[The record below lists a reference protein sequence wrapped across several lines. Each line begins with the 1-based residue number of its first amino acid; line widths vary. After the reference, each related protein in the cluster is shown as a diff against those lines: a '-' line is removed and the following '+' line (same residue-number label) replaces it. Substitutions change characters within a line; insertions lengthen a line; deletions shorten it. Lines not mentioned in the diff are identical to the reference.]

1 MQIPDRKTYDAT
13 PALNYSGS
21 KYLIT
26 SPFHYQ
32 TYLRQEREVTP
43 ALILG
48 SAIHCAVL
56 QPHLY
61 ASQYATAPEGIDRR
75 TTAGKNA
82 WAEFATLNEGKTIL
96 KAEDALTV
104 DQMSVAARELLARH
118 KVTIARAEVMYTV
131 DYCGCP
137 LKSAIDLISEDGY
150 IWDLKSCLDASPRG
164 FLSAVRQYKYNL
176 QQHFYRTVYELETK
190 ERPRGF
196 RFACVEKE
204 TMATAVYE
212 LGPELTSYAVADF
225 EKAVT
230 LYKSC
235 TALGEWP
242 GYSDEITTIDLNAPT
257 SAATPINFA

>member
-1 MQIPDRKTYDAT
+1 MQIPDRQTYDKT
-13 PALNYSGS
+13 EALNYSGA
-21 KYLIT
+21 KALLI
-26 SPFHYQ
+26 SGLHYQ
-32 TYLRQEREVTP
+32 QYLKRDQEQTP

-56 QPHLY
+56 QPDLY
-61 ASQYATAPEGIDRR
+61 ASLYATAPEGIDRR
-75 TTAGKNA
+75 TTAGKAA
-82 WAEFATLNEGKTIL
+82 WAEFATLNAGKTIL

-104 DQMSVAARELLARH
+104 DQMSVAARELLAKH
-118 KVTIARAEVMYTV
+118 KVTIARAEVMYAV

-150 IWDLKSCLDASPRG
+150 IWDLKSCLDASPKG
-164 FLSAVRQYKYNL
+164 FLAAVRSFRYNL
-176 QQHFYRTVYELETK
+176 QQHFYRTVYEIETK

-212 LGPELTSYAVADF
+212 LGPELTSYAIADF

-235 TALGEWP
+235 SALGEWP
-242 GYSDEITTIDLNAPT
+242 GYSDEVQTIDLAAKP
-257 SAATPINFA
+257 SAATNISFA

>member
-13 PALNYSGS
+13 AALNYSGS
-21 KYLIT
+21 KALLQ
-26 SPFHYQ
+26 SGLHYQ
-32 TYLRQEREVTP
+32 AYLRQDREPTP
-43 ALILG
+43 ALTLG

-56 QPHLY
+56 QPDLY
-61 ASQYATAPEGIDRR
+61 ASLYAVAPEGIDRR
-75 TTAGKNA
+75 TTAGKAA
-82 WAEFATLNEGKTIL
+82 WAEFQTLNAGKTIL
-96 KAEDALTV
+96 KSEEALVV

-118 KVTIARAEVMYTV
+118 KVTIAKAEVMYAV

-150 IWDLKSCLDASPRG
+150 IWDLKTCQDASPKG
-164 FLSAVRQYKYNL
+164 FLAAVRQFRYNL
-176 QQHFYRTVYELETK
+176 QQHFYRTVYEIETK

-242 GYSDEITTIDLNAPT
+242 GYPDEIQTLDLNAPT
-257 SAATPINFA
+257 TAATPISFA

>member
-13 PALNYSGS
+13 AALNYSGA
-21 KYLIT
+21 KALIV
-26 SPFHYQ
+26 SGLHYQ
-32 TYLRQEREVTP
+32 AYLNQDREVTP
-43 ALILG
+43 ALTLG
-48 SAIHCAVL
+48 SALHCAVL
-56 QPHLY
+56 QPELY
-61 ASQYATAPEGIDRR
+61 AGLYATAPEGIDRR
-75 TTAGKNA
+75 TTAGKA
-82 WAEFATLNEGKTIL
+82 AFAEFATINEGKTIL
-96 KAEDALTV
+96 KSEDSLQVERMAT
-104 DQMSVAARELLARH
+104 AARDLLARH
-118 KVTIARAEVMYTV
+118 KVTIVKAEVMYTV

-150 IWDLKSCLDASPRG
+150 IWDLKSCLDASPKG
-164 FLSAVRQYKYNL
+164 FLAAVRSYRYNL
-176 QQHFYRTVYELETK
+176 QQHFYRTVYEIETK

-204 TMATAVYE
+204 TTATAVYE

-242 GYSDEITTIDLNAPT
+242 GYSDDVQTIDLNAPT

>member
-1 MQIPDRKTYDAT
+1 MQIPDRKTYDQTA
-13 PALNYSGS
+13 ALNYSGAKS
-21 KYLIT
+21 LLVSPLHYRAYLA
-26 SPFHYQ
+26 Q
-32 TYLRQEREVTP
+32 DREPTP
-43 ALILG
+43 ALTLG

-56 QPHLY
+56 QPDLY
-61 ASQYATAPEGIDRR
+61 GSLYATAPEGIDRR
-75 TTAGKNA
+75 TTAGKEA
-82 WAEFATLNEGKTIL
+82 WATFSTLNAGKTIL
-96 KAEDALTV
+96 KAEDALVV

-118 KVTIARAEVMYTV
+118 KVTIASAEVMYAV

-150 IWDLKSCLDASPRG
+150 IWDLKTCQDASPKG
-164 FLSAVRQYKYNL
+164 FLAAVRSFRYNL
-176 QQHFYRTVYELETK
+176 QQHFYRTVYEIETK

-242 GYSDEITTIDLNAPT
+242 GYPDEIQTLDLTST

>member
-1 MQIPDRKTYDAT
+1 MQIPDRKTYDQTA
-13 PALNYSGS
+13 ALNYSGAKEILKS
-21 KYLIT
+21 PLHYRKYL
-26 SPFHYQ
+26 S
-32 TYLRQEREVTP
+32 QEREVTP
-43 ALILG
+43 ALTIG
-48 SAIHCAVL
+48 SAVHCAVL
-56 QPHLY
+56 QPELY
-61 ASQYATAPEGIDRR
+61 GSLYATAPDGIDRR
-75 TTAGKNA
+75 TTAGKEA
-82 WAEFATLNEGKTIL
+82 WATFSTLNAGKTIL
-96 KAEDALTV
+96 KAEEGLVV
-104 DQMSVAARELLARH
+104 DQLSVAARELLARH
-118 KVTIARAEVMYTV
+118 KVTIARAEVMYAV

-150 IWDLKSCLDASPRG
+150 IWDLKTCQDASPKG
-164 FLSAVRQYKYNL
+164 FLAAVRSFRYNL
-176 QQHFYRTVYELETK
+176 QQHFYRTVYEIETK

-242 GYSDEITTIDLNAPT
+242 GYPDEIQTLDLTST

>member
-13 PALNYSGS
+13 PALNYSGA
-21 KYLIT
+21 KALIV
-26 SPFHYQ
+26 SGLHYQ
-32 TYLRQEREVTP
+32 AYLNQDREVTP
-43 ALILG
+43 ALTLG
-48 SAIHCAVL
+48 SALHCAVL
-56 QPHLY
+56 QPELY
-61 ASQYATAPEGIDRR
+61 DGLYATAPEGIDRR
-75 TTAGKNA
+75 TTAGKA
-82 WAEFATLNEGKTIL
+82 AFAEFATVNEGKTIL
-96 KAEDALTV
+96 KSEDALQV
-104 DQMSVAARELLARH
+104 DRMATAARDLLARH
-118 KVTIARAEVMYTV
+118 KVTIVKAEVMYTV

-137 LKSAIDLISEDGY
+137 LKSAIDLVSEDGY
-150 IWDLKSCLDASPRG
+150 IWDLKSCLDASPKG
-164 FLSAVRQYKYNL
+164 FLAAVRSYRYNL
-176 QQHFYRTVYELETK
+176 QQHFYRTVYEIETK

-242 GYSDEITTIDLNAPT
+242 GYSDEVQTIDLNAPT